1 MKKRNEKN
9 NMEETFGYFEN
20 IFEKAREKGFE
31 IGKSR
36 EKVATAKRLK
46 KIGLSIEQ
54 IAKGTDLPIEKVKEI
69 LNS

>member
-1 MKKRNEKN
+1 MNESF
-9 NMEETFGYFEN
+9 EYFED
-20 IFEKAREKGFE
+20 IFDRAHKKGFE